1 LKLLGLHVE
10 NFGTLQNFDLTPD
23 QGLNVLYQKNGWGKS
38 TLAVFIKAMFY
49 GLPATTRRSLD
60 ENERKKYMPWQGG
73 AYGGSLDF
81 SVANGSFRVER
92 FFGAKESADTFA
104 LFDLATNKPSTAYSS
119 ALGEELFGIDA
130 DGFER
135 STYLSQRILGGS
147 RDNNSISAKLG
158 NLLDDVGDIGNY
170 DDAMAVLEKRRKHYV
185 LTGNRGAVAA
195 LEQDLISTQAELER
209 VRSIEFAL
217 NAQEEQLTACTD
229 ELAATRKTAEET
241 RVRLEAAGLARER
254 AALAEQKK
262 TMERDLEALK
272 ARYRQTDRF
281 FRGATPTVEEW
292 RSYCELYESLKE
304 ATAQRNFFASTPQSI
319 DRIKEMRK
327 TFEKGVPT
335 ETILSRMTRDAD
347 ALHDMRS
354 RSRALREILE
364 NDAPLQRFPDGAPSD
379 ASLDEMKDRL
389 QRVAKLQKEIHALP
403 SDGSAKHRIPQL
415 SVGILGGA
423 LGLLFLI
430 LAVLPAMASAMI
442 PLLIIGGILFVG
454 GGTML
459 AIGLNKRG
467 VYLRMLEEAAN
478 KRALWTRSI
487 ADELRT
493 VCTFLKENRMPTD
506 DPTGALTELCL
517 LAAQYREAIRQRA
530 RTAEEL
536 HSIEA
541 QRATVSERLRSGLS
555 RYLGELPEKED
566 YRSDLDILRR
576 EVHAYLQLENTEK
589 QRLDDCSAATHR
601 IAELKNELQ
610 PFLDKYDPLGTM
622 TPGDCLQLIGEQRA
636 ERSRLS
642 REIAQ
647 KEAALERFVAEKKI
661 TEEIDEVSC
670 ADYDALRAEEALLQ
684 QKIDGLQAKCA
695 TLKSSIE
702 RLSIETDR
710 IPELET
716 RVLQLNEQFS
726 EAKANSATVANAQK
740 FMEEA
745 KTALSTRY
753 LDGMQTAF
761 RHYLDIL
768 TDGQAPEAI
777 MDTSFS
783 VSLREGGKTR
793 AMESFSRGW
802 RDAVEFCTRLS
813 LTSALFKDS
822 EKPFLLLD
830 DPFVNLD
837 DNRLDAAKAMLEKLA
852 DEYQIFYFVCHKERI

>member
-1 LKLLGLHVE
+1 MKLLGLHVE

-73 AYGGSLDF
+73 AFGGSLDF
-81 SVANGSFRVER
+81 SVENGSYRVER
-92 FFGAKESADTFA
+92 FFGAKESADSFA
-104 LFDLATNKPSTAYSS
+104 LYDLSTNKPSNAYSA

-135 STYLSQRILGGS
+135 STYLSQRTLGGS

-158 NLLDDVGDIGNY
+158 NLLDDVDDIGNY
-170 DDAMAVLEKRRKHYV
+170 DNAIAALDKRRKHYV
-185 LTGNRGAVAA
+185 MTGNRGAVVA
-195 LEQDLISTQAELER
+195 LEQDLLSTQAELER
-209 VRSIEFAL
+209 VRSIECAL
-217 NAQEEQLTACTD
+217 NAQEEQLAAASD

-241 RVRLEAAGLARER
+241 RARLEIAGLARER
-254 AALAEQKK
+254 AALAEQKQA
-262 TMERDLEALK
+262 MERDLEGLK

-281 FRGATPTVEEW
+281 FRGATPTIEEW

-304 ATAQRNFFASTPQSI
+304 ATAQRNFFASAPQSI

-327 TFEKGVPT
+327 TFEGGVPT

-347 ALHDMRS
+347 ALHDMKS
-354 RSRALREILE
+354 HSHALREILN
-364 NDAPLQRFPDGAPSD
+364 NDAPIRRFPDGAPSES
-379 ASLDEMKDRL
+379 SLDEMKEHLHKSVKL
-389 QRVAKLQKEIHALP
+389 QRAIQSLPTEATVKERNLQLP
-403 SDGSAKHRIPQL
+403 I
-415 SVGILGGA
+415 GILGGA
-423 LGLLFLI
+423 LGILLLI
-430 LAVLPAMASAMI
+430 LAVLPAMASAMVA
-442 PLLIIGGILFVG
+442 LLVIGAVLLAG
-454 GGTML
+454 GGAML
-459 AIGLNKRG
+459 AIGLKKRNTQ
-467 VYLRMLEEAAN
+467 LRMLEDAAN
-478 KRALWTRSI
+478 KRAVWSKN
-487 ADELRT
+487 AAEELRT
-493 VCTFLKENRMPTD
+493 VSAFLKEYRMPTD
-506 DPTGALTELCL
+506 DPTGALTELSL
-517 LAAQYREAIRQRA
+517 LAAQNREALRQRT
-530 RTAEEL
+530 RTTEEL
-536 HSIEA
+536 AALES
-541 QRATVSERLRSGLS
+541 QRAAVSERLRNGLS

-566 YRSDLDILRR
+566 YRPDLDVLRR
-576 EVHAYLQLENTEK
+576 EVHAYLQLEDTEK
-589 QRLDDCSAATHR
+589 QRLEDCAAATHR

-661 TEEIDEVSC
+661 TDEVDEAS
-670 ADYDALRAEEALLQ
+670 AANYDQLRAEETLLQ
-684 QKIDGLQAKCA
+684 QKIDGLQTKCA
-695 TLKSSIE
+695 TLKSSID

-710 IPELET
+710 ISELET
-716 RVLQLNEQFS
+716 RAVQLGEELA
-726 EAKANSATVANAQK
+726 EAKANSATVASAQK
-740 FMEEA
+740 FLEEA

-753 LDGMQTAF
+753 LDGMQAAF

-793 AMESFSRGW
+793 TMESFSRGW

-837 DNRLDAAKAMLEKLA
+837 DNRLDAAKSMLEKLA